1 MRNWYPSRQR
11 LAAVAGILAVALA
24 VAAGPTSAFAEN
36 GDDDD
41 APLDTKLFRNF
52 MKTLGF
58 KNGDLNS
65 IEYRERAPLVV
76 PPSRNLP
83 PPQAEAPSMRDPAW
97 PKDPDVAR
105 RQEASAAEKAKLRRS
120 GDIPTEDARV
130 LRPDELRG
138 NPAAATSGTERA
150 RPSAEE
156 AARPLPASELAG
168 KTNWLDSMWSAV
180 GPQRPES
187 APFSAEPPRTSMT
200 APPAGYQTPSPNQ
213 PYGLGVKTEK
223 GKAQTLDS
231 RLEAQR

>member
-1 MRNWYPSRQR
+1 

-24 VAAGPTSAFAEN
+24 VAAGPTRAFAAD

-41 APLDTKLFRNF
+41 VPLDTKLFRNF

-58 KNGDLNS
+58 RNGDLNS

-76 PPSRNLP
+76 PPSRTLP
-83 PPQAEAPSMRDPAW
+83 PPQAEAPSARDPAW

-138 NPAAATSGTERA
+138 NPAAATPGPERA
-150 RPSAEE
+150 RPTAEE
-156 AARPLPASELAG
+156 SARPMRPDQLSG
-168 KTNWLDSMWSAV
+168 RTNWLESMWSAV

-187 APFSAEPPRTSMT
+187 APFTAEPPRTSMT
-200 APPAGYQTPSPNQ
+200 APPPGYQTPSPSQ

-223 GKAQTLDS
+223 
-231 RLEAQR
+231 EAKPKTFEQRVEPAR

>member
-11 LAAVAGILAVALA
+11 LAAMAGILAVALA
-24 VAAGPTSAFAEN
+24 VVAGPTSAFAAD

-41 APLDTKLFRNF
+41 VPLDTKLFRNF

-58 KNGDLNS
+58 KNSDLDS

-76 PPSRNLP
+76 PPSRTLP
-83 PPQAEAPSMRDPAW
+83 PPQAEAPSARDPAW
-97 PKDPDVAR
+97 PKDPDVLR
-105 RQEASAAEKAKLRRS
+105 RQEASAAEKAKLKRS

-130 LRPDELRG
+130 LRPDELKG

-156 AARPLPASELAG
+156 SARPLSPAQLSG
-168 KTNWLDSMWSAV
+168 KTNWWDSMWSSV

-187 APFSAEPPRTSMT
+187 APFTAEPPRTSMT
-200 APPAGYQTPSPNQ
+200 APPPGYQTPSPSQ
-213 PYGLGVKTEK
+213 PYGLGVQAEKTK
-223 GKAQTLDS
+223 PQTLES
-231 RLEAQR
+231 RMEPGR